1 MEITNNAP
9 ITKADFKEEQ
19 AAKYAGDVPEEEK
32 LEKSRQLD
40 GLREEILSG
49 E

>member
-9 ITKADFKEEQ
+9 ITKDEFKDTQ
-19 AAKYAGDVPEEEK
+19 AAKYAGEVPEEEK
-32 LEKSRQLD
+32 LEKSRQVD

>member
-9 ITKADFKEEQ
+9 ITKDEFKNAQ
-19 AAKYAGDVPEEEK
+19 ATKYAGEVPEEEK
-32 LEKSRQLD
+32 LEKNRQLN
-40 GLREEILSG
+40 GLREEIRSG

>member
-9 ITKADFKEEQ
+9 INEADFNKSQ
-19 AAKYAGDVPEEEK
+19 AAKYAGNVPEEEK
-32 LEKSRQLD
+32 LEKSRQID